1 MFEARLEA
9 YSVTQE
15 KKEEKKTPGSRN
27 SKGKSIAMGKE
38 GLEHLRR

>member
-9 YSVTQE
+9 YNVTQE
-15 KKEEKKTPGSRN
+15 KKEEKTPGSRN
-27 SKGKSIAMGKE
+27 SKGKSIVMGKE